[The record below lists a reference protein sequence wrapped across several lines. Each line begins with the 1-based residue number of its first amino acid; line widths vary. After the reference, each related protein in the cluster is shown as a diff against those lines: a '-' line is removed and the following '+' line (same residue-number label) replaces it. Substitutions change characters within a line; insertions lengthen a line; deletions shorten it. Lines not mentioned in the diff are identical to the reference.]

1 VSALAIAEAFLRDT
15 LASGP
20 TKVTTLWREAA
31 KTGIKPKTLEQACK
45 ALGIVTRRVGF
56 GPHGYVEV
64 ELPW

>member
-1 VSALAIAEAFLRDT
+1 MSALAIAEAFLRDK
-15 LASGP
+15 LVSSP

-31 KTGIKPKTLEQACK
+31 KTGIKPKTLERACK